1 MDLLTARNVLGAYK
15 TDKEGLRRLRMY
27 EGKWTSLDERVLEA
41 LDLVIDKLDRE
52 IASYDNTLEAYERR
66 HRKEKTNDT

>member
-1 MDLLTARNVLGAYK
+1 MDLQTARHILARYR
-15 TDKEGLRRLRMY
+15 TDKEDLRRQRMW
-27 EGKWTSLDERVLEA
+27 EGEWTGLDERVLEA

-66 HRKEKTNDT
+66 HRIEASK